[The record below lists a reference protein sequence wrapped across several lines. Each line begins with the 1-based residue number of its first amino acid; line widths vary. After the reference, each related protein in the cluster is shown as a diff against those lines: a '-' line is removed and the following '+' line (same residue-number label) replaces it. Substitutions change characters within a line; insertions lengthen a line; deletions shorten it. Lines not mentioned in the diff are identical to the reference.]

1 MSACRS
7 VWTLSLAMVAVVASV
22 QPATA
27 ETFPWIQN
35 GGFVFPGSDASGTLR
50 AGSAFGGGATPIA
63 GNGGLEFSGQQLDAN
78 DPAGTYSQIM
88 WGCVP
93 DGNPGPG
100 TNCVNGGTL
109 ANVQV
114 NGGAETAI
122 PDDDLTVTP
131 PIFGG
136 RSALQVRTF
145 DSGVSGV
152 LDSTA
157 GEAGAVRI
165 TRINHLNRTL
175 DSASNTLKAILTLA
189 RLVVT
194 GASPAL
200 PDRTIAITFT
210 ETPNLG
216 PCPSPNPLGSTCDD
230 IFTFV
235 GEFQDIPFQNVGG
248 QTFFLQ
254 FRVRPPAECTLDHTD
269 GTIEI
274 FNCPDDPST
283 LDKNEAHQVAIDFAT
298 GRAWSPEGFDN
309 ALEVWAFLTE
319 EPISTGD
326 DGCTPGYWK
335 QSQHFGSVR
344 GSVLADPDHDPSVRG
359 LRRHPELPEGQEQ
372 GGHRR
377 EHDHAPAG
385 AEPGRRHP
393 TPLLRH
399 FIAAVLNAANN
410 NVNSQYENIQEIVN
424 AVKAVLDSGHTT
436 LPRSAVRRTTRSM
449 RSRML
454 SRRRTRAA
462 ARSGGILETSSS

>member
-1 MSACRS
+1 
-7 VWTLSLAMVAVVASV
+7 MVAVVASV

-27 ETFPWIQN
+27 ATFPWIQN

-122 PDDDLTVTP
+122 PNDDLTVTP
-131 PIFGG
+131 PVFGG

-145 DSGVSGV
+145 DSGQSGL

-165 TRINHLNRTL
+165 ARINHLNRTL
-175 DSASNTLKAILTLA
+175 DSASNTLKAISTLA

-200 PDRTIAITFT
+200 TDRTVAITFT

-248 QTFFLQ
+248 QNFFLQ
-254 FRVRPPAECTLDHTD
+254 FRLRPPAECTLDHTD

-274 FNCPDDPST
+274 FNCPDDPDT
-283 LDKNEAHQVAIDFAT
+283 PTNEAHQVAIDFAT

-309 ALEVWAFLTE
+309 ALEIWAFLTE

-335 QSQHFGSVR
+335 QSQHFGSYAAPFSPNQTMFNAFAPFGGTPNFPKVKNK
-344 GSVLADPDHDPSVRG
+344 ADINENVITLQQALS
-359 LRRHPELPEGQEQ
+359 Q
-372 GGHRR
+372 GGG
-377 EHDHAPAG
+377 DTNA
-385 AEPGRRHP
+385 
-393 TPLLRH
+393 LLRH

-410 NVNSQYENIQEIVN
+410 NVNSQYENIPEIVT
-424 AVKAVLDSGHTT
+424 AVKAVLAGQTAT
-436 LPRSAVRRTTRSM
+436 LGGQQYNTVDA
-449 RSRML
+449 L
-454 SRRRTRAA
+454 KNALAA
-462 ARSGGILETSSS
+462 SNEGGCPLGRDPGDI